1 MNFCRTHR
9 TAPVVEATS
18 WLRDGHNARR
28 CAAARAEWGTGKG
41 RESRSSDPQ
50 RRQKWCCP
58 LCSPRTRMRRL
69 DQTASPNGCCPVGT
83 AGGRCYGY
91 RNVPAE
97 GGGVKLVIHPEEAAI
112 GERIFEL
119 SANGLSLKSVAAELN
134 REKVPP
140 PRPRTTSKPASWCPT
155 AIREMLRREL
165 YVGRVI
171 WNRSRFTKVPGTN
184 RRVARPR
191 PSSEWRLSER
201 PETEN
206 HQRRTLA
213 AGLG

>member
-1 MNFCRTHR
+1 MPVGALTPARNGEPERGER
-9 TAPVVEATS
+9 APVVGSTEKAEIVLSALFATYK
-18 WLRDGHNARR
+18 NAPV
-28 CAAARAEWGTGKG
+28 G
-41 RESRSSDPQ
+41 SN
-50 RRQKWCCP
+50 
-58 LCSPRTRMRRL
+58 
-69 DQTASPNGCCPVGT
+69 ASPNGCCPVGT